1 MIRKSIMNNL
11 NSEYVD
17 SELILFINI
26 EIQLS
31 NNMIIKTI
39 ITGCLKILKLKCF
52 LFNISNK
59 NQIDM
64 KNDNATNL
72 IDKTGS
78 KVENDIMIGIE
89 TKTSCKNVLNIV
101 IFYISNLTIFTL
113 TLCSYCSCNNHM
125 YI

>member
-1 MIRKSIMNNL
+1 
-11 NSEYVD
+11 
-17 SELILFINI
+17 
-26 EIQLS
+26 
-31 NNMIIKTI
+31 
-39 ITGCLKILKLKCF
+39 
-52 LFNISNK
+52 
-59 NQIDM
+59 M

-89 TKTSCKNVLNIV
+89 TKKSCKNVLNIV
-101 IFYISNLTIFTL
+101 IFYISNITIFTL